1 MANWLLSASEKWLR
15 PVYDTLHEQLRRE
28 PVLHAA
34 MDERYCSQLFK
45 LEQALAALT
54 PDERYKKRPKQEKP
68 VLDALL
74 P

>member
-15 PVYDTLHEQLRRE
+15 PVYDTLYEQLRRE

-45 LEQALAALT
+45 LEQALAELAET
-54 PDERYKKRPKQEKP
+54 GETCFRRVVVMSK
-68 VLDALL
+68 
-74 P
+74 

>member
-1 MANWLLSASEKWLR
+1 MANWLLSASEKWLQ

-34 MDERYCSQLFK
+34 MDERYSSQLFK

-74 P
+74 S